1 MIRYCIL
8 LLLVSILVTT
18 QAQDLK
24 PIRSKKGLWGFIDA
38 KNDTVVKASFVYK
51 PALFQEERAI
61 IKNSTSLFG
70 VIDTK
75 GSQLVAPQY
84 YSITDFKNGYATVT
98 KRIEDTTKARNSYST
113 QPAQKKYI
121 IYYGMIDRNGKVIIP
136 LEYEMI
142 TGDFSNGW
150 FVRATLSGY
159 RYRYFTPSGDTV
171 DLPKG
176 TQLDISKIDGKKFI
190 AIKNGRY
197 GIIDNKWKELLPFE
211 YSNIRVSENGLLI
224 AGKNNRSG
232 VLDNKLKWIVP
243 PTYKSIML
251 YKAGY
256 AIVQDTSGKF
266 GAINEKGIVTTP
278 LVYPHLMG
286 IDKATNP
293 LAVIEDKANAK
304 AGLINLS
311 TGKLIIPVTYQFAS
325 YDYYNGFIAFRR
337 DQKKGLLDSTGKE
350 LFHASYDDFS
360 PGFLDGMAWVRK
372 DGKYG
377 FIDTKGTLIIPAQYE
392 SVRGF
397 NSGVAVVKQNGKYGV
412 VSKNGTLIVPAEY
425 DDISSFSEGLAAVKK
440 GTLYG
445 YINTSGKLVLPL
457 QYSYAGPFE
466 GGVAA
471 VTTSQGTTYIDKKG
485 K

>member
-1 MIRYCIL
+1 MIRYYIL
-8 LLLVSILVTT
+8 FLLVTVFVTT
-18 QAQDLK
+18 HSQELK
-24 PIRSKKGLWGFIDA
+24 PVRSKKGLWGFVNA
-38 KNDTVVKASFVYK
+38 KNDTVVKPSFVYK

-61 IKNSTSLFG
+61 IKNSSTLFG

-75 GSQLVAPQY
+75 GNQLVAPQY

-98 KRIEDTTKARNSYST
+98 KRIEDTSKARNSYTT
-113 QPAQKKYI
+113 QPVQKKYI

-159 RYRYFTPSGDTV
+159 RYRYFTPTGDTIAI
-171 DLPKG
+171 PKG
-176 TQLDISKIDGKKFI
+176 TQLDITKIDGKKFI
-190 AIKNGRY
+190 ASKNGRY
-197 GIIDNKWKELLPFE
+197 GIIDNKWKEFLPFD
-211 YSNIRVSENGLLI
+211 YSSIRVSENGLLI
-224 AGKNNRSG
+224 ASKNNRSG
-232 VLDNKLKWIVP
+232 VLDNKVKWIVP

-251 YKAGY
+251 FKGGY
-256 AIVQDTSGKF
+256 AIVQDTAGKY

-278 LVYPHLMG
+278 FIYPYLTG
-286 IDKATNP
+286 IDKAALP
-293 LAVIEDKANAK
+293 LAVIEDKSNAR
-304 AGLINLS
+304 AGLVNLS

-325 YDYYNGFIAFRR
+325 YDYYNGFIVFRR

-360 PGFLDGMAWVRK
+360 PGFLEGMAWVRK

-377 FIDTKGTLIIPAQYE
+377 FIDTKGVLVIPAQYE

-412 VSKNGTLIVPAEY
+412 VNKNGTLIVPAEY
-425 DDISSFSEGLAAVKK
+425 DDISSFSEGLAPVKK
-440 GTLYG
+440 GNMYG
-445 YINTSGKLVLPL
+445 YINTTGKLVLPL

-466 GGVAA
+466 GGVAS
-471 VTTSQGTTYIDKKG
+471 VTTSQGIIYIDKTG